1 MKKVFTLI
9 ELLVVIAII
18 AILAS
23 MLLPALNK
31 ARDAAKKSSCSSQQK
46 QVVSTMLQYAMD
58 FSDTVPYVL
67 DWGGSGAN
75 DYENWITIFTHNGSI
90 SGKMDISKPGPIS
103 RKMLLCPSNVPK
115 PDYRS
120 NAFYYTYGMIYGAA
134 TGRVNNGEP
143 GSTYWGKFWLSSGAG
158 TKGRMMK
165 LNKCKKA
172 SKMPLILDAA
182 KSDLNPVGGFWSIIP
197 DGFSENAAV
206 GLVHGNS
213 ANLGYMDGHVENSNI
228 DKLKKIQQLWFNKF
242 VTATGVQI
250 Q

>member
-1 MKKVFTLI
+1 MKKFFTLI

-31 ARDAAKKSSCSSQQK
+31 ARDAAKKTSCMNQQK
-46 QVVSTMLQYAMD
+46 QVVSSMLQYAMD

-67 DWGGSGAN
+67 DWGNGG
-75 DYENWITIFTHNGSI
+75 YENWVTIFTHNGSN
-90 SGKMDISKPGPIS
+90 SGAMDVTKPGMIP
-103 RKMLLCPSNVPK
+103 RKMLTCPSNVPK
-115 PDYRS
+115 VGYLSDPW
-120 NAFYYTYGMIYGAA
+120 YYTYGMIYGAS

-143 GSTYWGKFWLSSGAG
+143 GSTYWGKFWLSSGS
-158 TKGRMMK
+158 KGRVMK
-165 LNKCKKA
+165 INKCKKA
-172 SKMPLILDAA
+172 SKMPLILDSA
-182 KSDLNPVGGFWSIIP
+182 KSDLNPVGGLWSIIP

-228 DKLKKIQQLWFNKF
+228 DKLKKLQQLWFNKF